1 MAKWGEGDPRWIVE
15 ERPDATNVNNW
26 HWTEKNAD
34 AWSKKKLEELL
45 VNLIIEDTKVGNVV
59 IEEMEKCD
67 GEARANNRKAKLIFF
82 YEWEIVLKWKGHAN
96 GKDKEISGKITIPNL
111 SEEHDDMEDVD
122 LDISVTTGKGTSEGD
137 LLKEMLRKGTGSKIV
152 REKLQNYVDALKK
165 EYSQNLILPG
175 KSEVKQ
181 PTQAV
186 VKTGKTAVNNSINTA
201 DKSMKSLELGSK
213 LELDKI
219 ELEET
224 FKCTGMELFNALTQ
238 PEMIQVFTQNPIKMS
253 GDAKSGTEFTLL
265 DGSIQGTYTEV
276 TPYTKICQ
284 KWRLKSWPSGH
295 FSDVT
300 IKIAQTK
307 EDTKLYLT
315 QKGVPKKEIEATR
328 QGWHRYYFHAIKQC
342 FGFGASLF

>member
-1 MAKWGEGDPRWIVE
+1 MG
-15 ERPDATNVNNW
+15 
-26 HWTEKNAD
+26 
-34 AWSKKKLEELL
+34 
-45 VNLIIEDTKVGNVV
+45 
-59 IEEMEKCD
+59 
-67 GEARANNRKAKLIFF
+67 
-82 YEWEIVLKWKGHAN
+82 
-96 GKDKEISGKITIPNL
+96 
-111 SEEHDDMEDVD
+111 
-122 LDISVTTGKGTSEGD
+122 
-137 LLKEMLRKGTGSKIV
+137 LRKGTGSKIV

-253 GDAKSGTEFTLL
+253 GDAKSGVEFTLL
-265 DGSIQGTYTEV
+265 DGSINGTYINV
-276 TPYTKICQ
+276 TPYTKISQ
-284 KWRLKSWPSGH
+284 SWRLKSWPAGH
-295 FSDVT
+295 FSEVT
-300 IKIAQTK
+300 IKITQTK
-307 EDTKLYLT
+307 EDTKLSLT
-315 QKGVPKKEIEATR
+315 QKGVPIKEMEPTK
-328 QGWHRYYFHAIKQC
+328 QGWQRYYFHAIKQT
-342 FGFGASLF
+342 FGFGSSLF